1 MRCIPVRNAQ
11 CIPCAVHER
20 NVSYACDRK
29 ISKVA
34 TLHPDNDRKD
44 HCVTSPKDW
53 WDRLRNKPVTKP
65 TWAEYRR
72 NEALELLANANGSAT
87 WIELSTHHNG
97 FVREVAV
104 RELSRDCSPQA
115 LVALIERLN
124 DWVPQIRDLAL
135 SGMNNYLSPAQA
147 PALLY
152 ALNSIMALVARQR
165 VDHAPTYTAVRTVLQ
180 SPEIRDEVFAD
191 FLARQGK
198 AARYLFMLLLE
209 TDFDSQRL
217 MRSALAH
224 RELTVRLAAVSV
236 CQDLPPAQASPLLLE
251 ALSRPG
257 AKVRVNILR
266 ALLHLSDDPGQL
278 LPMALLDPS
287 PSIRS
292 LARWAAPRYGID
304 ATKVLTQR
312 LSQDFPTRKRE
323 WLGVLGLAAELEI
336 GLQKHWLT
344 EALSSIYPSV
354 RQAAVRVLGD
364 EDLPLMLGALS
375 DPSEKVYLAAYAL
388 SDKQPWAVLNT
399 GVAAKLDYEWHDL
412 PPQRSR
418 AILRLMSSWQ
428 QVAYLLKRLEA
439 EPVVETFWL
448 RQVDLWCDRQ
458 YQVVDPITSKDQR
471 NALVQRLRALA
482 ASRLIQSDRVALFT
496 N

>member
-1 MRCIPVRNAQ
+1 VSDNALNS
-11 CIPCAVHER
+11 R
-20 NVSYACDRK
+20 GLYACDRR

-34 TLHPDNDRKD
+34 TLHPDNYRKD
-44 HCVTSPKDW
+44 HRVTSPKDW
-53 WDRLRNKPVTKP
+53 LDRLRNKPVTEP
-65 TWAEYRR
+65 TWAEHRR
-72 NEALELLANANGSAT
+72 NEALELLANANGSGT
-87 WIELSTHHNG
+87 WIELSTHYNG

-104 RELSRDCSPQA
+104 RELIRDCSPEA

-135 SGMNNYLSPAQA
+135 SGLNNYLNPAQA

-152 ALNSIMALVARQR
+152 ALDSIMALAARQR
-165 VDHAPTYTAVRTVLQ
+165 VDHAPTYTAARTVLQ
-180 SPEIRDEVFAD
+180 SPEIRDKVFAN
-191 FLARQGK
+191 FLTRQGK
-198 AARYLFMLLLE
+198 AARYLFSLLLE
-209 TDFDSQRL
+209 TDFDPERL
-217 MRSALAH
+217 LRSALAH

-236 CQDLPPAQASPLLLE
+236 CQDLSPAQASPLLIE

-266 ALLHLSDDPGQL
+266 ALLPLSDDPGQL
-278 LPMALLDPS
+278 LRMALLDPS

-292 LARWAAPRYGID
+292 LARWAAPRHGVD
-304 ATKVLTQR
+304 APEVLAQR

-336 GLQKHWLT
+336 RLQKHWLT

-354 RQAAVRVLGD
+354 RQAAVRLLGD
-364 EDLPLMLGALS
+364 EDLPLMLGALGDS
-375 DPSEKVYLAAYAL
+375 SEKVYLAAYAL
-388 SDKQPWAVLNT
+388 TDKQPWAALNA
-399 GVAAKLDYEWHDL
+399 GVAAKLDCEWHDL

-418 AILRLMSSWQ
+418 AILHLMSSWQ

-439 EPVVETFWL
+439 EPVIETFWL

-458 YQVVDPITSKDQR
+458 YQAVDPVTSKDQR

-482 ASRLIQSDRVALFT
+482 ASGLIQSDRVALFT
-496 N
+496 D